1 MSDQS
6 NAKERKS
13 AALRLAEE
21 MQRRPFTTAAI
32 GVGAAAATAGAVLG
46 ARALARRACNGK
58 PVNQVLK
65 TAITA
70 HEAAEICRQ
79 QEAEGGE
86 DAGETVPRNPA

>member
-1 MSDQS
+1 MPDQT
-6 NAKERKS
+6 NGERKS

-21 MQRRPFTTAAI
+21 MQRRPLAAAAI

-46 ARALARRACNGK
+46 ARALARRACDGK

-70 HEAAEICRQ
+70 KEAGEAARNG
-79 QEAEGGE
+79 EA
-86 DAGETVPRNPA
+86 PAKTDD